1 MNFASFSAKDRG
13 SESKNIKKS
22 YQLSHSLQVL
32 QCRWV
37 LRQRLLL
44 PYVPL
49 PGIGSVN
56 VPVMNGLVDSSLR
69 VY

>member
-1 MNFASFSAKDRG
+1 MNFASFSAKDRE

-32 QCRWV
+32 QCRWG

-56 VPVMNGLVDSSLR
+56 VPAWNDLFRNSLID
-69 VY
+69 